1 MSITIKRTQERE
13 VGSAITGA
21 FWDQW
26 RSLNDRLVYARNGRG
41 KAGDADE
48 INRLWGEISRS
59 IAMTY
64 LELKAEEARCAS
76 EGVAMG
82 FGQK

>member
-1 MSITIKRTQERE
+1 MQERE
-13 VGSAITGA
+13 VGSAITLK
-21 FWDQW
+21 FWEQW
-26 RSLNDRLVYARNGRG
+26 KGLDGLLSDAVSRRG

-48 INRLWGEISRS
+48 INRLWGQISRS
-59 IAMTY
+59 IALTV
-64 LELKAEEARCAS
+64 LELKAEESRCAA

>member
-1 MSITIKRTQERE
+1 MQEQKRE

-26 RSLNDRLVYARNGRG
+26 RSLNDRIVDAKNGRG
-41 KAGDADE
+41 KAGDAAE
-48 INRLWGEISRS
+48 INRLWEQISRG
-59 IAMTY
+59 IALTV
-64 LELKAEEARCAS
+64 LELKCEEAHCAS
-76 EGVAMG
+76 KGVAMG